1 MSSITISRGD
11 KKQVYSSKLKKVK
24 LKGLDAK
31 RYCGKLIIKE
41 DPIKLQRRLRDEW
54 K

>member
-1 MSSITISRGD
+1 MDKITITKIDQKRD
-11 KKQVYSSKLKKVK
+11 YSKKLKQVK

-31 RYCGKLIIKE
+31 KYCGKLIIKE

-54 K
+54 E